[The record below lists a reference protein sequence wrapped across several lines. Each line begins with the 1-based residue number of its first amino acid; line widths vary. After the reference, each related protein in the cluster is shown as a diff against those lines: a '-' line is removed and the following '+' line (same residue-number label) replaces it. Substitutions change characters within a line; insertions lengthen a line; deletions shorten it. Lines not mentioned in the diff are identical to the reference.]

1 MSDIRDEEDAHEF
14 RAEALSLWRITFS
27 PLIWAVHFVTSYGA
41 TALVCAK
48 GGAVAVALLRLGI
61 GIGTVLALALIL
73 WLAWGAWR
81 QWDLRR
87 DREWENDAG
96 TSEDRH
102 QFLGHAAFLL
112 AVISFIGVVYVPLPV
127 LLIGG
132 CG

>member
-1 MSDIRDEEDAHEF
+1 MSDIRDEQDAREF

-27 PLIWAVHFVTSYGA
+27 PLIWAVHFTVSYGA
-41 TALVCAK
+41 AAVVCAK
-48 GGAVAVALLRLGI
+48 GGANAVTLLRMGI
-61 GIGTVLALALIL
+61 GIGTLIALALIL

-81 QWDLRR
+81 QWDMPR

-112 AVISFIGVVYVPLPV
+112 AVISFIGVVYVSLPV
-127 LLIGG
+127 LLIGS